1 MGTRP
6 GNDLIAL
13 QGATHAFQL
22 VQTAPCPVL
31 VIPARQEELVFEQIL
46 FPVRPIPGA
55 PDKYEVVRQLLL
67 ESGGAELIVL
77 ALFSPNEVISRY
89 QLEEDISLL
98 EGKLTRDGVKTC
110 IDYCP
115 TDLMAETVLE
125 KAFERKADLLVIT
138 AGPGDGSD
146 VFFTGSFTRQMLR
159 YAPCPALAIR
169 PEGAADG
176 PGKGVFWRQGSIDS
190 ASLDPDS

>member
-31 VIPARQEELVFEQIL
+31 VIPARREELVFERIL

-115 TDLMAETVLE
+115 TDLMAESVLE
-125 KAFERKADLLVIT
+125 KAFEHKADLLVIT

-146 VFFTGSFTRQMLR
+146 VFFTDSFTRQLLR
-159 YAPCPALAIR
+159 YAPCPVLAIR
-169 PEGAADG
+169 PEGAG
-176 PGKGVFWRQGSIDS
+176 NGQGSGF
-190 ASLDPDS
+190 AGTRA